1 MGAPGAAFATGLSL
15 NCCAVVLVTLW
26 VRQHLTI
33 GFVGGLRSHAAHF
46 KQLFKLSAPAA
57 LEQAVL
63 QVGFFVFLILIGNFY
78 GTEAFAAYNVGLNLL
93 NIAMVV
99 GMGFSIAGST
109 LVGQHLGAGD
119 IAGAKRSGWR
129 ACLLAMA
136 SMGTLGVIISINAA
150 TLARYF
156 LGNEEVTVQ
165 RAIELTHILAAM
177 LPLLGID
184 MAIGGSLRGAG
195 DTRFPLFSTF
205 AGLIG
210 MRCGLAALFAWME
223 LPVLWV
229 YASMIGDYILK
240 ASLLIWRFRSE
251 RWVHAIKA
259 PATG

>member
-1 MGAPGAAFATGLSL
+1 
-15 NCCAVVLVTLW
+15 
-26 VRQHLTI
+26 
-33 GFVGGLRSHAAHF
+33 
-46 KQLFKLSAPAA
+46 
-57 LEQAVL
+57 
-63 QVGFFVFLILIGNFY
+63 
-78 GTEAFAAYNVGLNLL
+78 
-93 NIAMVV
+93 
-99 GMGFSIAGST
+99 
-109 LVGQHLGAGD
+109 
-119 IAGAKRSGWR
+119 
-129 ACLLAMA
+129 
-136 SMGTLGVIISINAA
+136 MGTLGVIISINAA

-195 DTRFPLFSTF
+195 DTRFPLISTF

-240 ASLLIWRFRSE
+240 ASLLIWRFRSG
-251 RWVHAIKA
+251 RWINAIKA
-259 PATG
+259 PAAG